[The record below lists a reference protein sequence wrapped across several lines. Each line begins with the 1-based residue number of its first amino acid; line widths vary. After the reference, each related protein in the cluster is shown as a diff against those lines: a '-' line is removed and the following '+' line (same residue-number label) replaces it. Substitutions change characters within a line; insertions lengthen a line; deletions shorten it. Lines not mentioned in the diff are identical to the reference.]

1 MFTQIT
7 PSSASNSLSNF
18 NLGVIMHSHL
28 SWRVRSSLPTSL
40 PSQSFIKRLFSLSLY
55 THPSLPVLYGGSIQI
70 HLTLPAYIVR
80 SAFRARRLSPSIMR
94 LPFDLSG

>member
-1 MFTQIT
+1 MLINIP
-7 PSSASNSLSNF
+7 PSSLNRSLSNF

-28 SWRVRSSLPTSL
+28 SWRVMSSLPTSL
-40 PSQSFIKRLFSLSLY
+40 PSQSFIKGLFALSLY

-70 HLTLPAYIVR
+70 HLTLPAYIGR

-94 LPFDLSG
+94 LPFDFL